1 MSAATPRS
9 AGAPASSL
17 SLQKLKRTCDEIRT
31 LLLALQEQ
39 SARAKDQRVALDKAR
54 FKQQRWQV
62 LVLLSALKAGLR
74 DTFLEGDAWKTRVQE
89 QKDVVEAHQLKLQ
102 NLLYEK
108 DHLLREIRRC
118 RGFSTKEMDKIEFEN
133 GKLPIA
139 VDPERHRQHLDQ
151 LTQELETRKRMITQL
166 KQLKARIEQIDAAS
180 QAKQSFL
187 DGLRQEVATI
197 EDATKAL
204 QKYMG
209 APVSAQL
216 ARQHDATTQLPAPLY
231 TLYCELEA
239 YQIASDAS
247 SQMSLAIVDATAVV
261 KPSSA
266 HQKRRFP
273 SALQLGNGTSSMD
286 PDASVK
292 RLKGAS
298 RSPSVVPS
306 ATTTS
311 ATTSTDVSTRAA
323 PSRSPSVLRSK
334 AATPAL
340 LSLESGEI
348 VATGTAEKLL
358 ALRPYEEDGKDK
370 EKEATPVEAMDV
382 DTSAN
387 TTNEDEAN
395 HAAENSGDEDDTA
408 AARPVDLWKPS
419 DKALQLTL
427 SLSISG
433 ERVTGTPS
441 SCSFSL
447 LFQYLPLAKIVTVEL
462 VSKSPAVSNSNKLQ
476 TVLMNLFP
484 GDDGL
489 TLPRLAGNYEFIDA
503 GSGQEVQFPVDAAC
517 RPYYWAQWIC
527 GLHPMKRQVGN
538 DNGAEAVVRRPEPSV
553 RSVMQQL
560 VKRLVTSVHLSK
572 QLEQLHKASSSSSRS
587 NNVVFVHA
595 TVKALFSSGEHSKTQ
610 VESWTEIPTPTQDYF
625 QLFKAQAT
633 RANFHLSTDGCRYFR
648 IVLTNDR
655 VKMPAIVEI
664 SPEYPVRAPRFVF
677 QPKAVGS
684 SSSTMTDKNGALSTY
699 ENQLKDI
706 EVEVNAY
713 YNELVPTSAS
723 EPFLLMHQVRKV
735 QLCVDVLTSALADGT
750 SATLCF
756 GRERR
761 GKDRRQAIVMD
772 PASKELRHRPS
783 GLILSMKQH
792 SEETSAMWRAAE

>member
-1 MSAATPRS
+1 MSAVTPRS
-9 AGAPASSL
+9 AEHGAPA
-17 SLQKLKRTCDEIRT
+17 LQKLKRTCDEIRA
-31 LLLALQEQ
+31 LLLALQDQ
-39 SARAKDQRVALDKAR
+39 SARAKEQRVALDKAR

-74 DTFLEGDAWKTRVQE
+74 DTFLEADAWKTRVQE

-139 VDPERHRQHLDQ
+139 VDPESHRQHLDQ
-151 LTQELETRKRMITQL
+151 LTQELETRKRMIAQL

-197 EDATKAL
+197 EDATTAL

-209 APVSAQL
+209 APVSAKL
-216 ARQHDATTQLPAPLY
+216 SRQHDATTQLPAALY

-247 SQMSLAIVDATAVV
+247 SQMGLAIVDATAVV
-261 KPSSA
+261 KPPSA

-273 SALQLGNGTSSMD
+273 SALQLGNGSLSMD
-286 PDASVK
+286 PDASAK
-292 RLKGAS
+292 RLKAAS

-306 ATTTS
+306 ATATS
-311 ATTSTDVSTRAA
+311 TTTSTDVSSTRAA
-323 PSRSPSVLRSK
+323 PSRSPSVLRAK

-340 LSLESGEI
+340 ISFESGEI
-348 VATGTAEKLL
+348 VTTGTAEKLL
-358 ALRPYEEDGKDK
+358 ALRPYEEDDKDK
-370 EKEATPVEAMDV
+370 EKESTQAEAMDV
-382 DTSAN
+382 DATAN
-387 TTNEDEAN
+387 TANEDDAK
-395 HAAENSGDEDDTA
+395 HAAENSGDDDDTA
-408 AARPVDLWKPS
+408 HLVDLWKPS

-427 SLSISG
+427 SLSVDG
-433 ERVTGTPS
+433 ERVAGTPL

-447 LFQYLPLAKIVTVEL
+447 LFQYLPVAKIVTVEL
-462 VSKSPAVSNSNKLQ
+462 VSKSPAISNSNKLQ

-484 GDDGL
+484 DDDGL
-489 TLPRLAGNYEFIDA
+489 TLPRLAGNYEFVDA
-503 GSGQEVQFPVDAAC
+503 KSGHEVQFPIDATC

-527 GLHPMKRQVGN
+527 GLHPMKRHVGN
-538 DNGAEAVVRRPEPSV
+538 DNGVEAVTRRPEPSV

-595 TVKALFSSGEHSKTQ
+595 AVKALFSTGEHSKTQ

-648 IVLTNDR
+648 IVLANDR

-677 QPKAVGS
+677 QSKAVS
-684 SSSTMTDKNGALSTY
+684 SISSTTADKNGALSTY

-706 EVEVNAY
+706 EVEVNAD
-713 YNELVPTSAS
+713 YNELVPTPAS

-772 PASKELRHRPS
+772 PASKELRHR
-783 GLILSMKQH
+783 
-792 SEETSAMWRAAE
+792 